1 MLSNLLNR
9 IKDEHKVMIFSLLI
23 GLGLWIADALV
34 DTYIFFEGSFTDSL
48 IVHLT
53 GHELY
58 FRIFMLGSFII
69 FSVAI
74 SNFIRKKKI
83 SEENLRRALSKVKTE
98 KAKSESII
106 AAMGD
111 GISIQDRNY
120 KVLYQNEMHKSI
132 IGDHIG
138 EHCYSAY
145 EKRDAVCEGCPV
157 SKAFEHGKTFK
168 TTRSATTDKGIIH
181 VEISASPVRDS
192 NGHIYAGIETV
203 RDITKRIESQ
213 ILLSEQANLAMLRG
227 SIGAALTRGH
237 NLDAM
242 LQKCCEAFVSH
253 LDAAFARIWILDKK
267 KNVLSLR
274 ASAGIYTHK
283 DGEHGQIPVGQYKIG
298 LIAEGKKPH
307 MSNSLLDDPRIH
319 NHEWVKQEEMKA
331 FAGYPLIISN
341 TVIGVMAIFSR
352 NPLSELTFHS
362 LESMSDE
369 VALGINRKQAEE
381 ALIDSEEKFRTFF
394 EMSPIGII
402 INPLL
407 SKDSHNLNNTL
418 ETATFNLAAQN
429 FFGYS
434 ETELKQKRVS
444 DLSFPDDMPENIIL
458 MNELLQGK
466 RESYQMEKRYIR
478 KDGSTAW
485 GHISATLLKETGVV
499 TNIMTTLI
507 DITERKKMES
517 LILQSKQ
524 DWENT
529 FDSIE
534 DMITIHDNNF
544 NIIRANKAAQKFLD
558 ISDDEIPHLKCFHY
572 YHGKE
577 SPPENCPSC
586 KSLETGFATVNEFY
600 EPHLKKHVEVGAIP
614 RFDSQNNF
622 SGLIHIVRDI
632 STRKATE
639 EELEKHRNHLEALV
653 QDKTADLSSAIN
665 LLKDEIIQRRTAE
678 DALRLSESKY
688 RDLYDNAPDMYHTL
702 NEDKIIVDC
711 NMTEAIMLGYA
722 KDEIIGRPLKN
733 FLTNDSRKFLDNDY
747 TTLQEKGAIF
757 NLETTFIR
765 KDGSTFPA
773 IINVFANFD
782 KKGTLIGSRA
792 IARDITE
799 RKRSEA
805 ETMRAGHLA
814 SLGELA
820 AGVAHEINNP
830 INGIINYAEIISR
843 KSKQG
848 SREKDVASR
857 IIKEGDRIANIVRS
871 LLSFARD
878 SKEEKTP
885 VHIYTIMS
893 ESLALTEAQMRKD
906 GINLKINI
914 PHNLPPIIAQPQQ
927 IEQVFL
933 NILSNS
939 RYALNEKYPGEHEKK
954 KLDIKCSA
962 VSIDN
967 IPYIRTVFHDYG
979 TGIPEHILDKIM
991 HPFFSTKASNV
1002 GTGLGLSISHGI
1014 VSDHNGKMIFDS
1026 IEGEFTN
1033 VLIDLPADKRVEHV
1047 SHPV

>member
-1 MLSNLLNR
+1 MLSNLLHK
-9 IKDEHKVMIFSLLI
+9 IKDEHKVIILSILV
-23 GLGLWIADALV
+23 GLGLWVVDALV
-34 DTYIFFEGSFTDSL
+34 DAYVFFEQSFLDSL
-48 IVHLT
+48 IFHIS

-58 FRIFMLGSFII
+58 FRTFMLGAFII
-69 FSVAI
+69 FAVAV
-74 SNFIRKKKI
+74 NKFIQRHKK
-83 SEENLRRALSKVKTE
+83 SEERLTQALSKVKTE

-111 GISIQDRNY
+111 GISIQDRDF
-120 KVLYQNEMHKSI
+120 KVLYQNDMHKSI

-138 EHCYSAY
+138 EYCYSAY

-157 SKAFEHGKTFK
+157 SKAFELGKTFK
-168 TTRSATTDKGIIH
+168 TTRSTTTDKGILH

-192 NGHIYAGIETV
+192 NGKIYAGIEAV
-203 RDITKRIESQ
+203 RDITERIESQ
-213 ILLSEQANLAMLRG
+213 TLLSEQANLAMLRA
-227 SIGAALTRGH
+227 SIGVALTRGQ
-237 NLDAM
+237 NLDEM
-242 LQKCCEAFVSH
+242 LQKSCEAFIRH

-267 KNVLSLR
+267 KNTLSLR

-283 DGEHGQIPVGQYKIG
+283 DGEHGQIPVGQFKIG
-298 LIAEGKKPH
+298 RIAEEMKPH

-319 NHEWVKQEEMKA
+319 DHEWVKKEEMKA

-341 TVIGVMAIFSR
+341 RVIGVLAIFCR
-352 NPLSELTFHS
+352 NPLSEMTFHS
-362 LESMSDE
+362 LESVSDE

-394 EMSPIGII
+394 EVSPIGII

-407 SKDSHNLNNTL
+407 STDSHNLNSTL
-418 ETATFNLAAQN
+418 ETATFNRAAQN

-444 DLSFPDDMPENIIL
+444 DLSFPDDMPENITL

-466 RESYQMEKRYIR
+466 RGSYQMEKRYIR

-485 GHISATLLKETGVV
+485 GHISATLLKESGFS

-507 DITERKKMES
+507 DITERKKMEN

-524 DWENT
+524 DWEST

-544 NIIRANKAAQKFLD
+544 NIMRANKAAQNFLD
-558 ISDDEIPHLKCFHY
+558 ISADEIPHLKCFQY
-572 YHGKE
+572 YHGKD
-577 SPPENCPSC
+577 SAPENCPSC
-586 KSLETGFATVNEFY
+586 KSLETGFASVNEFY
-600 EPHLKKHVEVGAIP
+600 EPHLNKHVEVRAIP
-614 RFDSQNNF
+614 RFDNQNSF

-632 STRKATE
+632 SRRKATE

-653 QDKTADLSSAIN
+653 QDKTAGLSSAIN
-665 LLKDEIIQRRTAE
+665 LLKDEIIQRKSAE

-702 NEDKIIVDC
+702 DEDKIIVDC
-711 NMTEAIMLGYA
+711 NMTEALMLGYA
-722 KDEIIGRPLKN
+722 KDEIIGRPFVN
-733 FLTNDSRKFLDNDY
+733 FLTNDSRKFLDTDY
-747 TTLQEKGAIF
+747 TTLQEKGAMF

-782 KKGTLIGSRA
+782 KNGMLIGSRA

-799 RKRSEA
+799 RKQSEA

-878 SKEEKTP
+878 SKEQKTP

-939 RYALNEKYPGEHEKK
+939 RYALNEKYPGEHDKK
-954 KLDIKCSA
+954 KLNIKCSA
-962 VSIDN
+962 ISIDN

-979 TGIPEHILDKIM
+979 TGIPAKILDKIM

-1014 VSDHNGKMIFDS
+1014 VSDHNGKIIFES
-1026 IEGEFTN
+1026 IEGKFTN
-1033 VLIDLPADKRVEHV
+1033 VLIDLPADTRGKQL
-1047 SHPV
+1047 SHSV